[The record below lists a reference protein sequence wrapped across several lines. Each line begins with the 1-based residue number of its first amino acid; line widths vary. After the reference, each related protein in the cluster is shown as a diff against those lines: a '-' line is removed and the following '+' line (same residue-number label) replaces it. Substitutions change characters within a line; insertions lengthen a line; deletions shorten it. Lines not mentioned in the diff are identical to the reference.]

1 MGPDEYT
8 LDVLHR
14 LGERYRRR
22 VEEGDPAAPSIL
34 TAIENLIEDHERRAA
49 DISRQQA
56 GMKRGRIPPA

>member
-8 LDVLHR
+8 LDVLYR
-14 LGERYRRR
+14 LQQRFRRR

-34 TAIENLIEDHERRAA
+34 TAIERLVEDHERRAA
-49 DISRQQA
+49 DTPRHQP